1 MNLLGPFSDWV
12 LALLP
17 RLFLY
22 PGGPWLLGLIVLM
35 RLVSG
40 VPGTRRV
47 STLVRDYAATNTL
60 SLAVAWVAV
69 ALLPL
74 PGTSPFP
81 AAPDRLVLAAL
92 PILSLLIST
101 RESLAMG
108 KAAAVAGLTLALL
121 VPLLHGRA
129 LYLVRAEGPISVVL
143 ATLAVGVALVAL
155 WSDTPRDL
163 AASAR
168 WLAWLGLGL
177 QPLMLLPQTLLPE
190 LAWAA
195 ALYILSLLALTG
207 VARLIVGRVT
217 QGALGVGA
225 HVIAVGGLL
234 AALLGF

>member
-1 MNLLGPFSDWV
+1 MNPLGPFSDWM

-22 PGGPWLLGLIVLM
+22 PGGLWLLGLVVLM

-47 STLVRDYAATNTL
+47 STLVRDFAAANTL

-74 PGTSPFP
+74 PGANPLP
-81 AAPDRLVLAAL
+81 AAPDRLVLTAL
-92 PILSLLIST
+92 PLVSLLLSAK
-101 RESLAMG
+101 ESLAIG
-108 KAAAVAGLTLALL
+108 RAAAVAGLTLALL
-121 VPLLHGRA
+121 VPLLQGRE
-129 LYLVRAEGPISVVL
+129 LYLVRAEGSLSVVL

-155 WSDTPRDL
+155 WADVPRDL

-177 QPLMLLPQTLLPE
+177 QPLLLLPQTFLPD

-195 ALYILSLLALTG
+195 ALYLLALLVLTG
-207 VARLIVGRVT
+207 VSRLIVGRVP

-225 HVIAVGGLL
+225 LVVAVGGLL